1 MKPEFLS
8 FIGLKSYSEQVE
20 IDFSI
25 LTSGGL
31 FGIFGSTG
39 SGKSTILDAMFL
51 ALYGDFP
58 ESNVATSDFINAKT
72 GYLSVEF
79 IFSIKNGES
88 VERYLVKR
96 EYKAK
101 GTKKTVPQPKGII
114 YKFDG
119 ENKMALTENATQ
131 TTQKVEEILGL
142 KIDQFVKCIVVPQG
156 QFSAFLSLNRGE
168 RLKMMSGL
176 FDLDKFGY
184 KLQEKVRNDLARLS
198 EEESRIEGKLSAYLE
213 YTKESLALTEISL
226 NEAQE
231 RYENENV
238 KLSKI
243 KQELSDYKNYYD
255 RHKTLIDK
263 QIRLESLEKSSSQID
278 RLSANLQR
286 YEKSKY
292 ALEIYEKIN
301 QMCMDNSVLK
311 VELKK
316 KQTDLDTLK
325 NDFVFVSKDYEM
337 LGEKKE
343 KIDEVKML
351 LASLVVLENDINN
364 KKEIERK
371 IDQEIK
377 TYKQLDKE
385 KKSLEEQSSLLSLEL
400 KKQQEEKLALRLEER
415 VEKIISS
422 ISLSS
427 NQVVPSEIDFLR
439 LLKQFVFE
447 SKQELVLNRIEELK
461 ELLSS
466 NDGNNTS
473 LIDLKTLLED
483 NDKLNGIISAKQG
496 ELNRVISR
504 IEILQSKIESC
515 VENGKKLRQDIAD
528 IDAKVSKACS
538 GLDYYEKVNELNEQI
553 KLLDNEI
560 SKINSKFIDYSKLI
574 PECDS
579 QVKIILGKIQT
590 NEEQI
595 EKFSKDLT
603 EKLEGMNIEE
613 AKAVVDMISDPE
625 DIKSAIEK
633 YKLEKNSLKEA
644 ILELEKSIPKNEY
657 SQDILDEMQQ
667 KVAEVEKNTKI
678 FYENYIKLKKSF
690 ENISQKLEE
699 RCIIEK
705 NYNALKKEKDLYS
718 LLLNSVR
725 SSRLLEF
732 VADEYLCDISYDAN
746 ETLGILSNGKFGL
759 KYDKE
764 FLVID
769 YNNAVERK
777 TSTVSGGELFLV
789 SLSLALS
796 LSKSI
801 IAKTNKPIEFF
812 FLDEGFGSLD
822 SALVE
827 TVIDSLEKLKNESFT
842 IGVISHVEA
851 LKERIATKVIVT
863 EPKNGF
869 GSRVKVTN

>member
-1 MKPEFLS
+1 MKPEKLS
-8 FIGLKSYSEQVE
+8 FIGLKSYSEQVD

-58 ESNVATSDFINAKT
+58 ENNVATSDFINAKT

-79 IFSIKNGES
+79 TFSIRNGES
-88 VERYLVKR
+88 FERYLVKR

-101 GTKKTVPQPKGII
+101 GTKKTTPQPKGII
-114 YKFDG
+114 YKIEG
-119 ENKMALTENATQ
+119 ENRIALSETATQ
-131 TTQKVEEILGL
+131 TTQKAEEILGL
-142 KIDQFVKCIVVPQG
+142 KMEQFVKCIVVPQG
-156 QFSAFLSLNRGE
+156 QFSAFLSLNRGD

-184 KLQEKVRNDLARLS
+184 KLQEKVKSDLGRLS
-198 EEESRIEGKLSAYLE
+198 EKESHLEGELSAYSE
-213 YTKESLALTEISL
+213 YTKERLEICEKSL
-226 NEAQE
+226 NEA
-231 RYENENV
+231 YKLYKSENV
-238 KLSKI
+238 KLLKI
-243 KQELSDYKNYYD
+243 TQEFNDYKNYYD
-255 RHKTLIDK
+255 RHKTLKEK
-263 QIRLESLEKSSSQID
+263 QNRLEILKKSSSHID
-278 RLSANLQR
+278 RLNNSLER

-301 QMCMDNSVLK
+301 QMCMDNSEYRI
-311 VELKK
+311 ELNS
-316 KQTDLDTLK
+316 KQTSLDTLK
-325 NDFVFVSKDYEM
+325 KEYVSVTKDYEM
-337 LGEKKE
+337 LGEKKAGL
-343 KIDEVKML
+343 DELKML
-351 LASLVVLENDINN
+351 LASLTVLENDIND
-364 KKEIERK
+364 KKKIEK
-371 IDQEIK
+371 NIDKEIK

-385 KKSLEEQSSLLSLEL
+385 RNLLEERYSSLSFEL
-400 KKQQEEKLALRLEER
+400 KKLEEDKSSLKLEER
-415 VEKIISS
+415 VNKIISS
-422 ISLSS
+422 VSLSS
-427 NQVVPSEIDFLR
+427 NHILPGEIEFLR
-439 LLKQFVFE
+439 FLKPFVFE
-447 SKQELVLNRIEELK
+447 NKQDIVSNRIEELK
-461 ELLSS
+461 KLVSL
-466 NDGNNTS
+466 NDGNSSS
-473 LIDLKTLLED
+473 LDDLKTLLEEND
-483 NDKLNGIISAKQG
+483 NLNSVISTKQG
-496 ELNRVISR
+496 ELNKLSSQR
-504 IEILQSKIESC
+504 EILKSKIDSC
-515 VENGKKLRQDIAD
+515 VENGKKLRQDIND
-528 IDAKVSKACS
+528 IDEKVSKACG
-538 GLDYYEKVNELNEQI
+538 GLDYYDKVKQLKEQI
-553 KLLDNEI
+553 KQLDNEI
-560 SKINSKFIDYSKLI
+560 LKINSKFIECSKLI
-574 PECDS
+574 PEKES
-579 QVKIILGKIQT
+579 QVKIIFSKIQT

-595 EKFSKDLT
+595 EKFSQDLT
-603 EKLEGMNIEE
+603 NKLNGMNIEE

-625 DIKSAIEK
+625 EIKLAIEK

-644 ILELEKSIPKNEY
+644 ILELENSIPKKDY
-657 SQDILDEMQQ
+657 SQEILVQMQQ
-667 KVAEVEKNTKI
+667 NVDDVDKNNKI
-678 FYENYIKLKKSF
+678 FYENYIKLKKTF

-705 NYNALKKEKDLYS
+705 KYDTLMKEKEIYS

-725 SSRLLEF
+725 SSKLLEF

-827 TVIDSLEKLKNESFT
+827 TVIDSLERLKNESFT